1 MFIYTY
7 DDQKR
12 IAAYVH
18 YQDGEKT
25 TEVKYS
31 YNSDGLLSTRD
42 ADGVITRYIYSK
54 HEVTS
59 IEKATISVLQING
72 RTIKAENTEALLQVY
87 TTNGTL
93 ITNGIGTVTLPES
106 GIYIVVTDAIRQKV
120 MIQ

>member
-1 MFIYTY
+1 M
-7 DDQKR
+7 
-12 IAAYVH
+12 
-18 YQDGEKT
+18 
-25 TEVKYS
+25 KYS

-54 HEVTS
+54 HEVTG
-59 IEKATISVLQING
+59 IEKSTISILQIKG
-72 RTIKAENTEALLQVY
+72 RTITADNTEALLQVY